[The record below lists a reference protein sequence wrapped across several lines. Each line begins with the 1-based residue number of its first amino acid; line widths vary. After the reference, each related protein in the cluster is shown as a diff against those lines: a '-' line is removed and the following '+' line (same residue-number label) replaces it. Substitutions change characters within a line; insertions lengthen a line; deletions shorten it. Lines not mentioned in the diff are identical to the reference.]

1 MISHSCIVPRQRLPS
16 LVYSDCKVREGRN
29 VDVEGSYRPN
39 GSSTPPMTR
48 VVSRSPGRVNLI
60 GEHTDYNDGFVMPMG
75 LPFETV
81 FTATPRSDNK
91 VCLRSV
97 GYGEVSFTLADD
109 PKSIKFWGRFVA
121 GMARALDYDGT
132 PVPGFDAEIKTNI
145 PVGAS
150 LSSSAALEVA
160 AGFAMCQ
167 MAGVEP
173 DPVRI
178 AKLGQWV
185 ENEIIGIQS
194 GIMDQLISAVATEG
208 AATLI
213 DCRSLET
220 EAIALP
226 TNSTVVIMDTMT
238 RRRLADSEY
247 DLRRASCE
255 RAALEIGVP
264 KLRDATIEQVNGLE
278 PGMDA
283 RRARHVVTENAR
295 VLSAVEAMKS
305 GDAITLGKL
314 MNASH
319 ESLRTDFEVSAPA
332 LDEIVSIARE
342 HSGCFGARMTGG
354 GFAGCGVALVDP
366 TEALAFKSHV
376 EDRYKG
382 PKGVSPNVWIV
393 EPSAGASVTTQ
404 G

>member
-1 MISHSCIVPRQRLPS
+1 
-16 LVYSDCKVREGRN
+16 VREERN
-29 VDVEGSYRPN
+29 VDYEANFRPD
-39 GSSTPPMTR
+39 GSSTPTMNR
-48 VVSRSPGRVNLI
+48 VVARSPGRVNLI

-81 FTATPRSDNK
+81 FTATARADNK
-91 VCLRSV
+91 VCLHSE
-97 GYGEVSFTLADD
+97 GYGEINFTLADD
-109 PKSIKFWGRFVA
+109 PRSIKFWGRFVA
-121 GMARALDYDGT
+121 GMAKALDYDGT
-132 PVPGFDAEIKTNI
+132 PVPGFDAEIKTDI

-220 EAIALP
+220 QAFALP

-255 RAALEIGVP
+255 RAAAEIGVN
-264 KLRDATIEQVNGLE
+264 KLRDATIEQVDNLGA
-278 PGMDA
+278 GVDA

-305 GDAITLGKL
+305 GDAVTLGRL
-314 MNASH
+314 MNDSH

-332 LDEIVSIARE
+332 LDEIVAVGRK
-342 HSGCFGARMTGG
+342 HSACFGARMTGG
-354 GFAGCGVALVDP
+354 GFAGCGVALVDSS
-366 TEALAFKSHV
+366 EALAFRAHV
-376 EDRYKG
+376 QDRYAAPDG
-382 PKGVSPNVWIV
+382 ASPNVWIV